1 LKDAKMKSNDIHE
14 VVLVGGSTRIPG
26 IQRDLSAHFGGKQ
39 LCKSLNPDEA
49 VAYGAAVQGAILSG
63 KRDDALQGK
72 GGNSSLVLLDVT
84 PLSLG
89 IETVGKNMSIVMPR
103 NTPIPCIK
111 TAIYTTEQNYQ
122 TQVDVG
128 VYEGERPKTTENN
141 LLGEFTISG
150 IESAKRGEPKIE
162 VTFAIDSNGM
172 LNVTA
177 VDLKTN
183 AKANI
188 SISSESRASNDDIE
202 RMIADAE
209 KYRLQD
215 EEQSKRSES
224 INQLEEM
231 INNVHTFVADL
242 DDNKDKERVKK
253 IETEQVVSEVM
264 AWIEEHSEDA
274 TVSELNKKRNVMES
288 LMRKLKLRA

>member
-1 LKDAKMKSNDIHE
+1 
-14 VVLVGGSTRIPG
+14 
-26 IQRDLSAHFGGKQ
+26 
-39 LCKSLNPDEA
+39 
-49 VAYGAAVQGAILSG
+49 
-63 KRDDALQGK
+63 
-72 GGNSSLVLLDVT
+72 LVLLDVT